1 MNKPPLSKY
10 TLVMSYKAMLYVA
23 REEGMDIEEKYENLD
38 DDLLREYDI
47 DITDM
52 IDNIEVLYKI
62 LKKIKVDR

>member
-1 MNKPPLSKY
+1 MNKLILSKH

-38 DDLLREYDI
+38 NDLLREYDI

-52 IDNIEVLYKI
+52 MDNVEVLYNI
-62 LKKIKVDR
+62 LKKNKS